1 MKETTPAAMLP
12 CFDRWCARFDN
23 CFKSEAQK
31 NGFRQYLGGLLGE
44 SERKNLTQMA
54 NNAFGVIYN
63 RLHHFILSWCFV
75 PIHLS
80 CGIS

>member
-1 MKETTPAAMLP
+1 MGKTPHPTPHTPHPAP
-12 CFDRWCARFDN
+12 T
-23 CFKSEAQK
+23 K
-31 NGFRQYLGGLLGE
+31 NFFSSPHLGGLLGE
-44 SERKNLTQMA
+44 SERKNLPQMA
-54 NNAFGVIYN
+54 NNAVGVVYN